1 MKITEEEVPL
11 LNELLKEQVFYKEG
25 MVAIGDIRGCNIYID
40 GKVAND
46 MEARSVL
53 SWATTEVIK
62 RRG

>member
-11 LNELLKEQVFYKEG
+11 LNELLKEQVFYKKG
-25 MVAIGDIRGCNIYID
+25 MVAIGDISGCNIYMN

-46 MEARSVL
+46 MEAKSVL